1 MSKPE
6 QPAPFADNWAYLKT
20 ELNWLDRMLMMAVS
34 RQKRELREV
43 DDFATS
49 MEDRVTSHW
58 WKGIIA
64 INRSAGYDNAQPPK
78 ASKGRTG
85 SYSQQLEARI
95 QVSRQQGIVLALPHL
110 KEHLQLSQFEK
121 NVILM
126 ALAPEINQRFGRIY
140 SYLQYQHDE
149 SDWDLPT
156 VNLCLRLLCRNDQEW
171 RRSRPLMMS
180 NSRLLE
186 LGIVEWVNSDDT
198 TLLSRH
204 LRITEELSSFLLAE
218 APDLTAVE
226 RLLNVPSQDWGAG
239 ITAYQTPDD
248 DWNSLILPSP
258 QLTQL
263 STIASAA
270 AVPHPVHPLVLFH
283 GEAGTGKTKAAS
295 ALATKLNLPL
305 ITVDLSQL
313 FTTDGEHLGDE
324 LAALPPCILVLEAA
338 HHWFGRNPALD
349 QSLVRQ
355 LIAQLRTSSADPG
368 EEAKPGLIILTT
380 HYLQA
385 IRPSWRQQLDAIL
398 EFPRPDEAARKALW
412 QQAIPKDCPKDRHL
426 SWTQLA
432 RQLPLTGGE
441 IMTLAQTAI
450 SLARQHDPVTLT
462 AGCIQQALA
471 LHHPAKTFTMAKS
484 KSSKR

>member
-6 QPAPFADNWAYLKT
+6 QPVPFADNWAYLKT

-64 INRSAGYDNAQPPK
+64 VNRTAGYDNAQPPK
-78 ASKGRTG
+78 STKGKPG

-95 QVSRQQGIVLALPHL
+95 QASRQQGIVLALPCL
-110 KEHLQLSQFEK
+110 KEQLQLSPFEK

-171 RRSRPLMMS
+171 RRSRPLVTS

-186 LGIVEWVNSDDT
+186 LGIVEWVNSEDT

-204 LRITEELSSFLLAE
+204 LRINEDLSSFLLAE
-218 APDLTAVE
+218 TPDPTAVE
-226 RLLNVPSQDWGAG
+226 SLLEGSSQGWGAN
-239 ITAYQTPDD
+239 ITVQETPAD
-248 DWNSLILPSP
+248 DWESLVLPAP

-263 STIASAA
+263 STIATAA
-270 AVPHPVHPLVLFH
+270 AMPQPMCPLVLFH
-283 GEAGTGKTKAAS
+283 GEPGTGKTKAAKT
-295 ALATKLNLPL
+295 LAARLNLPL
-305 ITVDLSQL
+305 VTLDFSQL
-313 FTTDGEHLGDE
+313 ADPAVETFLEE
-324 LAALPPCILVLEAA
+324 LDSVPPGIFVLEAA
-338 HHWFGRNPALD
+338 QYGLGRNPTLD
-349 QSLVRQ
+349 QGLIRQ
-355 LIAQLRTSSADPG
+355 LIAHIRNSYSSDAAAPQ
-368 EEAKPGLIILTT
+368 PGLVILTT

-385 IRPSWRQQLDAIL
+385 IRPSWRQQLDAVV
-398 EFPRPDEAARKALW
+398 EFCHPDEASRKALW
-412 QQAIPKDCPKDRHL
+412 QQALPPDCSKDNHL

-441 IMTLAQTAI
+441 IMTLAQTAVG
-450 SLARQHDPVTLT
+450 LARQADPPTLT
-462 AGCIQQALA
+462 AGNIQQALA
-471 LHHPAKTFTMAKS
+471 LRHPSQTFKMSKS
-484 KSSKR
+484 KTPKR

>member
-43 DDFATS
+43 DDFAIS

-78 ASKGRTG
+78 TSKGKTG

-95 QVSRQQGIVLALPHL
+95 QASCQQGVVLALPCL
-110 KEHLQLSQFEK
+110 KEQLQLSQFEK
-121 NVILM
+121 NVILL

-171 RRSRPLMMS
+171 RRSRPLVTS
-180 NSRLLE
+180 SSRLLE

-204 LRITEELSSFLLAE
+204 LRINEDLSSFLLAE
-218 APDLTAVE
+218 APDPTAVDS
-226 RLLNVPSQDWGAG
+226 LLDAIPSGLGTG
-239 ITAYQTPDD
+239 ITGHEVPDD
-248 DWNSLILPSP
+248 EWDSLVLPTS

-263 STIASAA
+263 LTLVSTAA
-270 AVPHPVHPLVLFH
+270 TPYPAHPLVLFH
-283 GEAGTGKTKAAS
+283 GAAGTGKTKAARVI
-295 ALATKLNLPL
+295 AAKLNLPL
-305 ITVDLSQL
+305 IRLDLNQ
-313 FTTDGEHLGDE
+313 FTASRTDTLLDE
-324 LAALPPCILVLEAA
+324 LDSLPPCVLGVEAA
-338 HHWFGRNPALD
+338 HHWLGRNPALEE
-349 QSLVRQ
+349 SLIHQ
-355 LIAQLRTSSADPG
+355 LVAQIRNSRTDSTADTQ
-368 EEAKPGLIILTT
+368 PGLVILMT

-385 IRPSWRQQLDAIL
+385 IRPSWRQAVAATI
-398 EFPRPDEAARKALW
+398 EFPHPDEAARKTLW
-412 QQAIPKDCPKDRHL
+412 QQAMPQDLPKARHL

-441 IMTLAQTAI
+441 IYTLAQTAKG
-450 SLARQHDPVTLT
+450 LASQSDSPTLT
-462 AGCIQQALA
+462 DKCIQQALA
-471 LHHPAKTFTMAKS
+471 LHHPTKTFKRS
-484 KSSKR
+484 KPKASKR

>member
-64 INRSAGYDNAQPPK
+64 VNRTTGYDNAQPPK
-78 ASKGRTG
+78 AAKGKTG
-85 SYSQQLEARI
+85 NYSQQLEARI
-95 QVSRQQGIVLALPHL
+95 QASRQQGIVLALPCL
-110 KEHLQLSQFEK
+110 KEQLQLSQFEK

-171 RRSRPLMMS
+171 RRSRPLVTS
-180 NSRLLE
+180 SSRLLE

-204 LRITEELSSFLLAE
+204 LRVNESLSSFLLAE
-218 APDLTAVE
+218 APDLVAVE
-226 RLLNVPSQDWGAG
+226 SLLEGTASGWGEN
-239 ITAYQTPDD
+239 IVTHDTPDD
-248 DWNSLILPSP
+248 AWDSLILPEL

-263 STIASAA
+263 ATIATAA
-270 AVPHPVHPLVLFH
+270 ATAHPAHPLVLFH
-283 GEAGTGKTKAAS
+283 GASGTGKTKAARVI
-295 ALATKLNLPL
+295 AAQLNLPL
-305 ITVDLSQL
+305 ITLSLSQL
-313 FTTDGEHLGDE
+313 SASSVEPVLDE
-324 LAALPPCILVLEAA
+324 VAALPPCVLVLESA
-338 HHWFGRNPALD
+338 HHWLGRNPTLD
-349 QSLVRQ
+349 ATLVHQ
-355 LIAQLRTSSADPG
+355 LVSQLCSHHNQAAEDAQ
-368 EEAKPGLIILTT
+368 PGLVILTT

-385 IRPSWRQQLDAIL
+385 IRPSWRQQLDGII
-398 EFPRPDEAARKALW
+398 EFPQPDEVARKALW
-412 QQAIPKDCPKDRHL
+412 HQTIPPELSKDRHL

-441 IMTLAQTAI
+441 IITLAQTAVG
-450 SLARQHDPVTLT
+450 LARQSDPPTLT

-471 LHHPAKTFTMAKS
+471 LHHPSQTFKMSKS
-484 KSSKR
+484 KTPKR

>member
-78 ASKGRTG
+78 SSKGRTG

-95 QVSRQQGIVLALPHL
+95 QASRQQGIVLALPYL
-110 KEHLQLSQFEK
+110 KEQLQLSPFEK

-171 RRSRPLMMS
+171 RRSRPLMTS

-186 LGIVEWVNSDDT
+186 LGILEWVNADDT

-204 LRITEELSSFLLAE
+204 LRINEDLSNFLLAD
-218 APDLTAVE
+218 APDPTAVDS
-226 RLLNVPSQDWGAG
+226 LLAG
-239 ITAYQTPDD
+239 TPDGWATGFTICETPND
-248 DWNSLILPSP
+248 VWDSLILPTP

-263 STIASAA
+263 STIARVAA
-270 AVPHPVHPLVLFH
+270 MPQPSRSLVLFH
-283 GEAGTGKTKAAS
+283 GEAGTGKTQAARI
-295 ALATKLNLPL
+295 LAAKLQLPL
-305 ITVDLSQL
+305 ITLDLSQL
-313 FTTDGEHLGDE
+313 TDSRIETLPDE
-324 LAALPPCILVLEAA
+324 LASLPPGVLVVESA
-338 HHWFGRNPALD
+338 HHWLGRNPALEPNVIH
-349 QSLVRQ
+349 QLVSQIRRSCAESPDNPQ
-355 LIAQLRTSSADPG
+355 
-368 EEAKPGLIILTT
+368 PGLVILTT
-380 HYLQA
+380 HYLQT
-385 IRPSWRQQLDAIL
+385 IRPSWQQQLEAMI

-412 QQAIPKDCPKDRHL
+412 RQAVPKALSKDRHL

-441 IMTLAQTAI
+441 ITTLAQTAVG
-450 SLARQHDPVTLT
+450 LARQVDPPVLT

-471 LHHPAKTFTMAKS
+471 LHHPTKTFKTTKS
-484 KSSKR
+484 NPSKR